1 METETLIS
9 ILLVHNNDNSIRSE
23 FAISLRQTIN
33 LLEVDT
39 LIEAKRLL
47 LEQRNIHILFL
58 NFSFSSKEQIDLI
71 IDIHNQEPLMNIVFL
86 SYSLNLATLRFANLL
101 GCNEVLQ
108 LPIQQDELVAII
120 NRYKNKKNLKI
131 NHELLI

>member
-58 NFSFSSKEQIDLI
+58 NFSFSSKKQIDLI